1 MMDSL
6 KLLSKYDNLTKILE
20 LTKEYASKLSLVFAI
35 HAYFENEIISNV
47 VKSLES
53 KVKNIY
59 EDYKF
64 DRTLFVKNA
73 SKTLGIKED
82 DFAYYPYYAIPI
94 SKETKVK
101 FIDNST
107 IPPKALIMKGVVRF
121 TFMAY
126 RSFQELEDHVA
137 SREEED
143 IVIEF
148 ENGKIKSHNRKRNIF
163 TDANV
168 VSKIISSNKEVLL
181 NLTLPSSYY
190 LIPSLVSMNVLPYEN
205 EVLVIREG
213 ESLDFRIINGKVSGD
228 RVVMGDT
235 LHPRF
240 KLELYYDYKF
250 KRILKEEIAEGLAYK
265 IPL

>member
-1 MMDSL
+1 MDSL
-6 KLLSKYDNLTKILE
+6 KLLSKYNTLTKTLE
-20 LTKEYASKLSLVFAI
+20 LAKEYANKLDLVFVI
-35 HAYFENEIISNV
+35 HAYFENDIISNV

-59 EDYKF
+59 EEYKF

-73 SKTLGIKED
+73 AKKLGIRED

-94 SKETKVK
+94 SQETEVK

-107 IPPKALIMKGVVRF
+107 IPPKALITKGVVRF
-121 TFMAY
+121 TFMVY
-126 RSFQELEDHVA
+126 RSFQELESHIA
-137 SREEED
+137 SREDED

-168 VSKIISSNKEVLL
+168 VSKILSSNKEVLL
-181 NLTLPSSYY
+181 NLALPGNYY
-190 LIPSLVSMNVLPYEN
+190 LIPSLISMNVFPYEN
-205 EVLVIREG
+205 EVLITREG
-213 ESLDFRIINGKVSGD
+213 ESLNFRILNGKASSDKVI
-228 RVVMGDT
+228 MGET

-240 KLELYYDYKF
+240 KLELYYDYKS
-250 KRILKEEIAEGLAYK
+250 KRILREEIARGLAYK
-265 IPL
+265 IPS